1 MGQGRYTGGVYARNE
16 QNEFVTLPSSPSF
29 VLDARLSYAL
39 SNITSGVDG
48 RLYVRGDN
56 LTDEAVFIGLGL
68 PRPGR
73 SFRAGVELTF

>member
-1 MGQGRYTGGVYARNE
+1 MGQGRYTGGVYARND
-16 QNEFVTLPSSPSF
+16 QNNFVTLPSSPSL

-39 SNITSGVDG
+39 PNVIDEIGGSVY
-48 RLYVRGDN
+48 LRGEN

-73 SFRAGVELTF
+73 SFRVGAELAF